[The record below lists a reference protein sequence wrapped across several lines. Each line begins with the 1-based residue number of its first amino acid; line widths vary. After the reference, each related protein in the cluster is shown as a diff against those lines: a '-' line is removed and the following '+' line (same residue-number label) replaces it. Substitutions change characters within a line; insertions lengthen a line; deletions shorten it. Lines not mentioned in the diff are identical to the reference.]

1 MLKAIA
7 QSFQLK
13 QKYFK
18 LGQLSLVEGV
28 VYLTIVLTPL
38 WWLLGI
44 QPLFYPAVVICLL
57 AYSFDFDKPIREPL
71 PMCVW
76 TWLVMSLAQ
85 VGTALFGLSSVGF
98 ELVEVASTAIT
109 FFKSYFLI
117 FACLALPFWH
127 KIDPRLIT
135 RAVAWMAIGYLVV
148 ICVQLI
154 LLLAGVKIGTFS
166 PPLANLTPGNKLSL
180 MVNLSASLKPFFGI
194 ALPRSSLY
202 MGDFPIPGICGLL
215 SFFICLGEPNSRLR
229 NLALAGSLSALI
241 LSQSRLA
248 YVCLAIALITNA
260 SFKSFFVRQVY
271 LWFIA
276 AIALVCS
283 LWEWTF
289 SDLVSKPLEIFTR
302 ARQDSS
308 TDREFVISQTLEAWK
323 ESPWFGWGIVQGTA
337 SWYTYEIELGS
348 FSTYAGVLYLHGIF
362 GLIVLIIAL
371 ATTLVSFWNFAVE
384 GNQFCQEAIASLIAL
399 YIFLQALPLSW
410 ISVYIWFFFIW
421 LGAVLSEAQTKQ
433 RSSWGRKVVGSG

>member
-7 QSFQLK
+7 QSFQFK
-13 QKYFK
+13 QTYFRSNK
-18 LGQLSLVEGV
+18 LSWAERII
-28 VYLTIVLTPL
+28 YITIVLTPL

-57 AYSFDFDKPIREPL
+57 VYSFDFDKPIREPL
-71 PMCVW
+71 PMCAW
-76 TWLVMSLAQ
+76 TWLAMSLAQ

-98 ELVEVASTAIT
+98 DLLEVASTVVT

-117 FACLALPFWH
+117 FASLSLPFWH
-127 KIDPRLIT
+127 KIDSRLVT

-154 LLLAGVKIGTFS
+154 LLVAGIEIEPFY

-180 MVNLSASLKPFFGI
+180 RVDLTANLKPFFGI

-215 SFFICLGEPNSRLR
+215 SFVICLGEPNSRLR
-229 NLALAGSLSALI
+229 NLSLAGSLSALVM
-241 LSQSRLA
+241 SQSRLA

-260 SFKSFFVRQVY
+260 SFKSFLVRQVY

-283 LWEWTF
+283 LWEWTLADF
-289 SDLVSKPLEIFTR
+289 VSKPLEIFTR

-308 TDREFVISQTLEAWK
+308 TDREFVIGKTLDAWR

-337 SWYTYEIELGS
+337 NWYTYEIELGS
-348 FSTYAGVLYLHGIF
+348 FSTYAGVLYLHGVF
-362 GLIVLIIAL
+362 GLIFLIVAL
-371 ATTLVSFWNFAVE
+371 ATTLFSFWNLAVE
-384 GNQFCQEAIASLIAL
+384 GNQFCQQAIASLVAL
-399 YIFLQALPLSW
+399 YIFLQGLPLSW
-410 ISVYIWFFFIW
+410 IAVYIWFFFIW
-421 LGAVLSEAQTKQ
+421 LGAVLSEAQAKQ
-433 RSSWGRKVVGSG
+433 RSGWGRKVVGSR